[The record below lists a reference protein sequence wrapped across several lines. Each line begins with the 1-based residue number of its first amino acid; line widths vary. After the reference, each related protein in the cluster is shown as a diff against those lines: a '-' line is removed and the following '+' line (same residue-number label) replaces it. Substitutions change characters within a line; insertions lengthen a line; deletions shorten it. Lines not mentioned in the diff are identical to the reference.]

1 MADFEKGQTFL
12 DLKATN
18 FSGTKGKYYI
28 ALSDA
33 EDDDD
38 RIISFVMNTEN
49 RMDKC
54 RIGCNKKLQK
64 YILKPGDFSFIK
76 NYTAIMLELPV
87 QYSLSEMYEDNI
99 KLLDKAD
106 DNLCRQI
113 KNCIDFNYIPVKFAQ
128 IIKTCFK

>member
-1 MADFEKGQTFL
+1 MTDYEKGQTFL

-18 FSGTKGKYYI
+18 YSGTKGKYFI
-28 ALSDA
+28 ALNDA
-33 EDDDD
+33 DDDD
-38 RIISFVMNTEN
+38 DPIIAFVMNTEN
-49 RMDKC
+49 RMDQF
-54 RIGCNKKLQK
+54 RVGCNKKFQK
-64 YILKPGDFSFIK
+64 YILQPGDFSFIK
-76 NYTAIMLELPV
+76 NHTAIMLELP
-87 QYSLSEMYEDNI
+87 QLYTLAEMYDNNI